1 MSSPAYGPA
10 AGIID
15 QFRKIPEGVENAVD
29 KVPGA
34 SRFAQFFFPPQQQQA
49 PADPWHAQMVA
60 DANESHRRA
69 VAAEAFKQ
77 AALAKNQRAQAQP
90 MNRGE

>member
-15 QFRKIPEGVENAVD
+15 NFRKIPEGVEAAVD

-34 SRFAQFFFPPQQQQA
+34 SRFAQFFFPPQQA
-49 PADPWHAQMVA
+49 PADPWHNQMVA
-60 DANESHRRA
+60 EANESHRRA
-69 VAAEAFKQ
+69 VAAEQFKQ
-77 AALAKNQRAQAQP
+77 AALAKQQRAQAQP